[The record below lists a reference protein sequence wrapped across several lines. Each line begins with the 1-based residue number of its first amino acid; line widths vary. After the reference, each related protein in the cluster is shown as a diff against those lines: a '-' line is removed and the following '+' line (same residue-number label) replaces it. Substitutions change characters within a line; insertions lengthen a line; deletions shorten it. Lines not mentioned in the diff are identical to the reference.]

1 MSNTQVGQLGRL
13 AIRLGRE
20 ALLLFRDRAAR
31 RVLVGW
37 LKEQEGPKT
46 EMRPGRRKP
55 FPENFEKWPLTGQN
69 AVRKFT
75 APLLQGG
82 AAW

>member
-13 AIRLGRE
+13 AIRLGRG

-31 RVLVGW
+31 QFRWVEG
-37 LKEQEGPKT
+37 KEQEGPKT
-46 EMRPGRRKP
+46 EMRGGWRKP
-55 FPENFEKWPLTGQN
+55 IPEIFEKWRLTGQN
-69 AVRKFT
+69 PICTFT
-75 APLLQGG
+75 VPLLQGG